1 MNLLQVLLSSFLLAV
16 ESQVAPIVHPALL
29 EGPQN
34 EVVPSLIFPSNRVG
48 SKNRLRS
55 RVFRD
60 ASSQGYKG
68 LVDSPRLFRASG
80 RFHKRVQSA
89 TTHDIQNV
97 PLPQET
103 LQIVSYKYDAEKH
116 DEKKMSDNDVITN
129 EEAEDHAR
137 GIERTTM
144 SIKPREGE
152 ITEPMTTTTQMPE
165 HNSINEIRENSIQP
179 VRPKTFF
186 QTVTANGS
194 NAPPNQ
200 NAQLPLQPQPPLVF
214 TPQPPIAPPTFTMPS
229 LVPQTIQQLPSSLP
243 QQGITRQQPP
253 PAFPQASQMG
263 LNPVGMPHQPSNP
276 LVASNFNQPQQPVTL
291 TPLGTN
297 PTPTIGG
304 LQQPN
309 SLNSGGLPQQQQSAL
324 SPNHNEEKHDTP
336 EQLGC
341 GWDWLT
347 NSCKDVFALNWCG
360 KCHDFG
366 NIFLHDCKCIAPLIP
381 LPTTV
386 RPSQPPPPHPV
397 QQRHP
402 LFFWLI

>member
-165 HNSINEIRENSIQP
+165 HNSINVSFQCTSKK
-179 VRPKTFF
+179 KT
-186 QTVTANGS
+186 TAKKGVKKS
-194 NAPPNQ
+194 EKI
-200 NAQLPLQPQPPLVF
+200 V
-214 TPQPPIAPPTFTMPS
+214 
-229 LVPQTIQQLPSSLP
+229 
-243 QQGITRQQPP
+243 
-253 PAFPQASQMG
+253 
-263 LNPVGMPHQPSNP
+263 
-276 LVASNFNQPQQPVTL
+276 FNQFVQ
-291 TPLGTN
+291 
-297 PTPTIGG
+297 
-304 LQQPN
+304 
-309 SLNSGGLPQQQQSAL
+309 
-324 SPNHNEEKHDTP
+324 KHF
-336 EQLGC
+336 
-341 GWDWLT
+341 
-347 NSCKDVFALNWCG
+347 SK
-360 KCHDFG
+360 
-366 NIFLHDCKCIAPLIP
+366 
-381 LPTTV
+381 
-386 RPSQPPPPHPV
+386 R
-397 QQRHP
+397 
-402 LFFWLI
+402 